1 MDNYIWGIKRVIGS
15 SSLIKDVEEEKKL
28 EQLKSN
34 INVEKYFVSYRVRYD
49 NKDLDITPEHALSII
64 LEYVYYLSKKTV
76 NDGFDGLKD
85 LSKKCN
91 NENQIIMSVC

>member
-1 MDNYIWGIKRVIGS
+1 MIKNV
-15 SSLIKDVEEEKKL
+15 DEEIKL

-34 INVEKYFVSYRVRYD
+34 IKVEDDLISYKVRYD

>member
-1 MDNYIWGIKRVIGS
+1 M
-15 SSLIKDVEEEKKL
+15 LIENVEEEKKL

-34 INVEKYFVSYRVRYD
+34 INVEKDFVSYRVRYD

>member
-1 MDNYIWGIKRVIGS
+1 MRYVKICVQVIGS

-34 INVEKYFVSYRVRYD
+34 INVENDFVSYRVRYD
-49 NKDLDITPEHALSII
+49 NNDLDITPEHALSII

>member
-34 INVEKYFVSYRVRYD
+34 INVEDDFVSYRVRYD

>member
-1 MDNYIWGIKRVIGS
+1 MIKNVNEE
-15 SSLIKDVEEEKKL
+15 IKQ

-34 INVEKYFVSYRVRYD
+34 IKVEDDLISYKVRYD

-76 NDGFDGLKD
+76 NDGFDGLKE

>member
-1 MDNYIWGIKRVIGS
+1 MIKNVDEE
-15 SSLIKDVEEEKKL
+15 IKQ

-34 INVEKYFVSYRVRYD
+34 IKVEDDLISYKVRYD

-76 NDGFDGLKD
+76 NDGFDGLKE

>member
-1 MDNYIWGIKRVIGS
+1 MIKNVDEE
-15 SSLIKDVEEEKKL
+15 IKQ

-34 INVEKYFVSYRVRYD
+34 IKVEDDLISYKVRYD

>member
-1 MDNYIWGIKRVIGS
+1 MIKNV
-15 SSLIKDVEEEKKL
+15 VEEIKQ

-34 INVEKYFVSYRVRYD
+34 IKVEDDLISYKVRYD

-76 NDGFDGLKD
+76 NDGFDGLKE

>member
-1 MDNYIWGIKRVIGS
+1 MIKNVNEE
-15 SSLIKDVEEEKKL
+15 IKQ

-34 INVEKYFVSYRVRYD
+34 IKVEDDLISYKVRYD